1 MPGLAGHV
9 TSMATTQAC
18 PSLLQQAASARG
30 MAVAIQLHF
39 RGRKASWVRVC
50 SLLTSSL
57 QGAAGVKRNELQCDD
72 FNKKGSTQHQVGRSG
87 GRVGNPSW
95 ISQGDGAASLS
106 NSSSML
112 PTPHTPA
119 LRGSLQGPSH
129 RAGLAF
135 EQHRAPTFLHSPVVR
150 SRPIW
155 TAGARLGLQH
165 ILPAAAQGAGCPFG
179 EVCGV
184 PAEQTAQPVQEEV
197 AWKQSMREQ
206 QRCGSGGPGNP
217 GEGYNL

>member
-1 MPGLAGHV
+1 MTSAKRVPLGTRWAGV
-9 TSMATTQAC
+9 G
-18 PSLLQQAASARG
+18 AAWGAPAGSP
-30 MAVAIQLHF
+30 
-39 RGRKASWVRVC
+39 RGR
-50 SLLTSSL
+50 
-57 QGAAGVKRNELQCDD
+57 
-72 FNKKGSTQHQVGRSG
+72 
-87 GRVGNPSW
+87 
-95 ISQGDGAASLS
+95 DGAASLS
-106 NSSSML
+106 SSSSML

-184 PAEQTAQPVQEEV
+184 PAEQTAQPVQEV

-206 QRCGSGGPGNP
+206 LRCGSGVLVTQERATTSKETAP
-217 GEGYNL
+217 